1 MAKEKKEKREEKLK
15 TKGMLKLKPE
25 KKFKKRKVVNEAA
38 GVNLAM
44 GSKHSLVVAKDTEG
58 LKSVKSGKSTLTKIK
73 KKKLKDKILPK
84 LKSSSEADNEE
95 RISGKKE
102 EKAVSPG
109 DDLGNQGESISMSKK
124 KLKKG
129 KKKGKNQII
138 KKQDI
143 QSKPEE
149 RDLKEKKLKESIEM
163 DEENAEEISS
173 VDEDYSRGMKKW
185 LMEYKE
191 SRPGMDVLQQRIDDF
206 ISDHEAKLEQ
216 EKQEREAAA
225 AEGGWTVVAHHK
237 GRKKTTDAES
247 GITVGSVAPAAVLDK
262 MSKKKSKEVTLDFYR
277 FQRRDA
283 RRNELMML
291 QEKFEQ
297 DKRRIQELRAARK
310 FRPY

>member
-44 GSKHSLVVAKDTEG
+44 GSKHSLVVAKG